1 MKEFSEKL
9 KMLRLKKGLTQEE
22 LAKEIGVGV
31 SAISMYEQGNRI
43 PRDEIKIR
51 LAKFFEESVEYIFLQ
66 IKNTFSKFI
75 SN

>member
-22 LAKEIGVGV
+22 LAKETGVGV

-51 LAKFFEESVEYIFLQ
+51 LAKFFEESVEYIFFA
-66 IKNTFSKFI
+66 N
-75 SN
+75 

>member
-51 LAKFFEESVEYIFLQ
+51 LAKFFEKSVEYIFFA
-66 IKNTFSKFI
+66 N
-75 SN
+75 

>member
-1 MKEFSEKL
+1 MKDFSEKL

-51 LAKFFEESVEYIFLQ
+51 LAKFFEESVEYIFFA
-66 IKNTFSKFI
+66 N
-75 SN
+75 

>member
-9 KMLRLKKGLTQEE
+9 KMLRLKKGLKQEE

-51 LAKFFEESVEYIFLQ
+51 LAKFFEESVEYIFFA
-66 IKNTFSKFI
+66 N
-75 SN
+75 

>member
-43 PRDEIKIR
+43 PRDEIKIS
-51 LAKFFEESVEYIFLQ
+51 LAKFFEKSVEYIFFA
-66 IKNTFSKFI
+66 N
-75 SN
+75 

>member
-51 LAKFFEESVEYIFLQ
+51 LAKFFEESVEYIFFA
-66 IKNTFSKFI
+66 N
-75 SN
+75 